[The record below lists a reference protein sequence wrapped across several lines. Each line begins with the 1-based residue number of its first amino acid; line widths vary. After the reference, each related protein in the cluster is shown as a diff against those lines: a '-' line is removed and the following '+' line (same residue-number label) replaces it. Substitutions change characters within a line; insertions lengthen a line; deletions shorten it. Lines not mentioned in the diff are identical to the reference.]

1 MIVEL
6 FGYEYGKYEKVGEY
20 NRVRHTKVRK
30 YGIYPT
36 NMEFSR
42 VAEPL
47 LYVYIF
53 ITIII

>member
-20 NRVRHTKVRK
+20 NRVKHTKVRK